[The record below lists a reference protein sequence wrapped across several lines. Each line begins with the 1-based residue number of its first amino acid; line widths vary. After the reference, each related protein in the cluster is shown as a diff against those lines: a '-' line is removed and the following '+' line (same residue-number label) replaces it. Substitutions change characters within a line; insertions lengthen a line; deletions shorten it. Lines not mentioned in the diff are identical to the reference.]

1 VKCALVLA
9 LASCGRLGF
18 NDTRD
23 ITGDAGADGGGPN
36 TVRVVVTTDYTLTGT
51 GPATTPGTLV
61 DSATVLVDRGTG
73 ALERLLTD
81 AQGSV
86 TLDTHGLV
94 AYHVVHG
101 SGDAWRVYTVATGAT
116 GTISLG
122 ASGPAPSGGRVTI
135 VLPSGSGNEFSAH
148 LPEHCQSI
156 FEPFGTPSVSIQ
168 YNSACADQVVHVIGF
183 ASTNL
188 NNVRYVDA
196 GMVKL
201 APGTQSM
208 VAGTYAALPTHSIQ
222 LTNVPAGA
230 QSVSAQILA
239 RNQLDLTPVESSSSP
254 SSTQVTGPT
263 MTLTPTAGAGG
274 DTLRVTASVGRAG
287 RAFISRSEQIAPVS
301 FSAAPI
307 SASFDASTLLPAFT
321 SFDFDKLNLTWG
333 AGGTSGTMIVMQ
345 LLTDSFEWDAYLP
358 PTATALAFPV
368 IPADIGFPRAPTVYD
383 VRLMR
388 IDVPGA
394 TAVGLTPAI
403 DQTWRRW
410 PRDAALF
417 PASGN
422 RMAEARYI
430 SGFVTDPTATA
441 Q

>member
-1 VKCALVLA
+1 MLA
-9 LASCGRLGF
+9 LASCGRIGF
-18 NDTRD
+18 NDTTS
-23 ITGDAGADGGGPN
+23 ITDGGGTN
-36 TVRVVVTTDYTLTGT
+36 TVRVVVVTDSTPPGT
-51 GPATTPGTLV
+51 GSATPGTPV
-61 DSATVLVDRGTG
+61 DSATVLVDRGAGT
-73 ALERLLTD
+73 LERLLTD
-81 AQGSV
+81 VHGSV
-86 TLDTHGLV
+86 TLATDGLV
-94 AYHVVHG
+94 AYHVVYG
-101 SGDAWRVYTVATGAT
+101 SSHAWRVYTVATAAT
-116 GTISLG
+116 GTVSLG
-122 ASGPAPSGGRVTI
+122 GNAPAAGGKVTI
-135 VLPSGSGNEFSAH
+135 VLPGGSGNSFGAH

-156 FEPFGTPSVSIQ
+156 FDTFSTPSVSIQ
-168 YNSACADQVVHVIGF
+168 YNGACDGQVVQVIGF

-188 NNVRYVDA
+188 SNLRYVDA
-196 GMVKL
+196 GMIRL
-201 APGTQSM
+201 APGTQST

-230 QSVSAQILA
+230 QLVSAQVLA
-239 RNQLDLTPVESSSSP
+239 RNQLDLTPMESSSSP
-254 SSTQVTGPT
+254 SQTQATGPT
-263 MTLTPTAGAGG
+263 MTLTPTAAAGG
-274 DTLRVTASVGRAG
+274 NTLRVTANVGRAG
-287 RAFISRSEQIAPVS
+287 RAVISTSEQLAPVS

-307 SASFDASTLLPAFT
+307 SASFDANALLPAFT
-321 SFDFDKLNLTWG
+321 SFDFDTQLNLTWV

-368 IPADIGFPRAPTVYD
+368 IPADIGFPRAPMVYD

-410 PRDAALF
+410 PHDAALF

-430 SGFVTDPTATA
+430 SGLVTDPSAAA